1 MTAGKLSLLPEHQ
14 CILHEMRGS
23 VGSLETIKCEVSY
36 NIERLL
42 NPPREIRSSACR
54 GYSAASMPR
63 EPFPDVSPLVSSF
76 IETILGSLSVWHFK
90 N

>member
-42 NPPREIRSSACR
+42 NPPREI
-54 GYSAASMPR
+54 
-63 EPFPDVSPLVSSF
+63 
-76 IETILGSLSVWHFK
+76 
-90 N
+90 